1 MITWLKRTA
10 LVITIVALLVSM
22 TAILSHAL
30 VVISEGDP
38 ERELILAKTVQ
49 FLKQHKV
56 TASDKRLETIAH
68 SVYEES
74 ERCSIDYRLVLA
86 VMKVESNFKNDA
98 VSSKGARGLLQI
110 KPSLA
115 KFIAKDTGITIPH
128 VDVLHEP
135 EKNIKIGVNYLSK
148 LMDMFENLVSALHA
162 YNVGPS
168 KAKQSAGKASFSTG
182 FTNKVMREYKQIIEV
197 LPGTT
202 RE

>member
-1 MITWLKRTA
+1 MLNWSKCITF
-10 LVITIVALLVSM
+10 VIGTI
-22 TAILSHAL
+22 AIFACLAPVFLHAA

-49 FLKQHKV
+49 FLKQHK
-56 TASDKRLETIAH
+56 TSSSDKRLETIAH

-74 ERCSIDYRLVLA
+74 EKYSIDYRLVLA

-98 VSSKGARGLLQI
+98 VSSRGARGLLQI

-115 KFIAKDTGITIPH
+115 RYIAKDTGMSFSH
-128 VDVLHEP
+128 ENALHEP

-148 LMDMFENLVSALHA
+148 LIHMFENLVSALHA
-162 YNVGPS
+162 YNVGPT
-168 KAKQSAGKASFSTG
+168 KAKQTVSKVSFSTG

-197 LPGTT
+197 LP
-202 RE
+202 ESPKE